1 MAKDNKRR
9 KKSVVDDDGSINPE
23 HEVGDVVISS
33 TDPSRKKVK
42 KQKLD
47 VDVDAT
53 PPSKKSSKHNE
64 QIDSPPTDPKTTT
77 RPSST
82 VQFSSLQSI
91 FATKDDQEPLFTLFA
106 PDPPIL
112 DNEPLIPSPSAA
124 SIPRHPKSTT
134 TAAATRPVPHPDN
147 VKLFFAHY
155 DDAELNAQSQ
165 FAPPEE
171 PFFYERTMYPPSPL
185 VCLVADG
192 DREEKRQV
200 WMEERYEFTQDWKKK
215 RRAAMKIK
223 RRREIRRTV

>member
-1 MAKDNKRR
+1 MMAKDNKRR
-9 KKSVVDDDGSINPE
+9 KKEVIDDDGSINPE
-23 HEVGDVVISS
+23 HEAGDVLAS
-33 TDPSRKKVK
+33 TEPSRKKVK

-47 VDVDAT
+47 VDADAT
-53 PPSKKSSKHNE
+53 PPSKKSKKSKKSSKHNE
-64 QIDSPPTDPKTTT
+64 QIDSSPPTDPKLTT

-147 VKLFFAHY
+147 LKLFFAHY
-155 DDAELNAQSQ
+155 DTPELNAQSQ

-171 PFFYERTMYPPSPL
+171 PFFYERTMYPPSSPW
-185 VCLVADG
+185 C
-192 DREEKRQV
+192 V
-200 WMEERYEFTQDWKKK
+200 WR
-215 RRAAMKIK
+215 
-223 RRREIRRTV
+223 